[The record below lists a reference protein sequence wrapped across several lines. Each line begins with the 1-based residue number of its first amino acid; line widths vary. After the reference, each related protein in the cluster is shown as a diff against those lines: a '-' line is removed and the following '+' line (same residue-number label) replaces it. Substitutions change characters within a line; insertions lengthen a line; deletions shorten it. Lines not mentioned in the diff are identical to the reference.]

1 MNLAKNSEN
10 SLKDLKSIAISFR
23 DLILNT
29 ANQYILKR
37 KSFMWWHDDLNSL
50 RKLMSL
56 AKRIWKLNKTE
67 SSWKE
72 VVFFK
77 NKYFYVIW
85 TVKQVLWN
93 TFLQGAAE
101 KDVFT
106 VYYFIKFRKIIKISS
121 IQHENSLEII
131 FQKKFKM
138 FLKAM
143 FPSSSES
150 MITALKSDDL
160 DTITWKLTTFK

>member
-1 MNLAKNSEN
+1 
-10 SLKDLKSIAISFR
+10 
-23 DLILNT
+23 
-29 ANQYILKR
+29 
-37 KSFMWWHDDLNSL
+37 
-50 RKLMSL
+50 
-56 AKRIWKLNKTE
+56 
-67 SSWKE
+67 
-72 VVFFK
+72 
-77 NKYFYVIW
+77 
-85 TVKQVLWN
+85 
-93 TFLQGAAE
+93 
-101 KDVFT
+101 

-160 DTITWKLTTFK
+160 DTIT